1 MEFQKY
7 SSDKITPQHLS
18 ADTQWRWWKWSTFE
32 HRFRALL
39 YVELMFV
46 KFIFSSFFLCSSVL
60 FISASEQIVHFL
72 SLFIFAFFSSILSSI
87 LSPILAHL
95 SIDQSSTSR
104 APPQFFQCKYT
115 SSCLPLCCRPF
126 CTPPH
131 YIPPPFLLSFLQ
143 HLLVCICHC
152 WPSFATCQVPFSVS
166 HRDLKSPLHTYRL
179 V

>member
-32 HRFRALL
+32 HSFRALL

-60 FISASEQIVHFL
+60 FTSASEQIVHFL
-72 SLFIFAFFSSILSSI
+72 SLFIFAFFSSILS
-87 LSPILAHL
+87 L
-95 SIDQSSTSR
+95 
-104 APPQFFQCKYT
+104 CT
-115 SSCLPLCCRPF
+115 SSPLSLLIYPSISPAPLVPLHNFSNANTLPHVSPSVVVPSAPLL
-126 CTPPH
+126 TTS
-131 YIPPPFLLSFLQ
+131 LLSFLQ